1 MPFLPFSRR
10 SGVIRRGGIAAGIAM
25 IAVISVGLAM
35 PSTSAAP
42 ARPAGASQVSP
53 STLVSEW
60 LAALGPASENFPK
73 IETALKALPIT
84 ATTAQVESIVA
95 PVAGLV
101 KPIEALVPSKL
112 SPPSH
117 ATSLEAL
124 GTPTLAMGGGS
135 DLVYRSASAGATLV
149 IGGKTYNHGFQVKTD
164 WDGDKDTLTW
174 PIGGAFQTFT
184 AKVGLNTNNLQSAE
198 LAFLQPTGK
207 PLTFTA
213 DGRSVTQIT
222 LISGVAPNIPGIP
235 TNIKMTI
242 RGDQYLIMEII
253 DRNGS
258 SAVVDVADDTL
269 TSS

>member
-1 MPFLPFSRR
+1 M
-10 SGVIRRGGIAAGIAM
+10 A
-25 IAVISVGLAM
+25 
-35 PSTSAAP
+35 
-42 ARPAGASQVSP
+42 
-53 STLVSEW
+53 
-60 LAALGPASENFPK
+60 
-73 IETALKALPIT
+73 
-84 ATTAQVESIVA
+84 
-95 PVAGLV
+95 
-101 KPIEALVPSKL
+101 
-112 SPPSH
+112 
-117 ATSLEAL
+117 
-124 GTPTLAMGGGS
+124 
-135 DLVYRSASAGATLV
+135 
-149 IGGKTYNHGFQVKTD
+149 GKTYSHGFQVKTD
-164 WDGDKDTLTW
+164 WYGAKDTLTW
-174 PIGGAFQTFT
+174 HIGGAFQTFT
-184 AKVGLNTNNLQSAE
+184 AKVGLNTNNLQSAS